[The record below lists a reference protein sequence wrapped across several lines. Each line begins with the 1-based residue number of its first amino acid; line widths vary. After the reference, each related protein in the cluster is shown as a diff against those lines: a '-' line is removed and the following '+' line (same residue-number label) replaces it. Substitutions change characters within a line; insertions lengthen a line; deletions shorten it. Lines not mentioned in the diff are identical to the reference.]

1 MQRELLG
8 RLTHSVCCRVD
19 GLVTTEAGGTLAG
32 LSDEAMDYAMALYV
46 GDTGAQPK
54 LFYAAY
60 LRTVDV
66 AIRERWKL
74 PRGEE
79 SGEEM
84 LRKLTLVALF
94 ELMHGK
100 PCQNCDGEG
109 FVGVNVCV
117 CCEGTGKACLPC
129 VAIARAV
136 GRSEKQ
142 FHEVW
147 KPRYR
152 LVVRELWWWQ
162 VGLEGDLTAVLGR
175 GKAPAG

>member
-1 MQRELLG
+1 MHRELLG
-8 RLTHSVCCRVD
+8 RLTHSPCCRVD
-19 GLVTTEAGGTLAG
+19 GLVTTEAGGVLSG
-32 LSDEAMDYAMALYV
+32 LSDEAMDYAMARYV
-46 GDTGAQPK
+46 GDTGAQPR

-79 SGEEM
+79 M

-94 ELMHGK
+94 ELMNCK
-100 PCQNCDGEG
+100 PCPLCDGEG
-109 FVGVNVCV
+109 FVGVNLCMG
-117 CCEGTGKACLPC
+117 CEGTGKACLPC
-129 VAIARAV
+129 VAVAKAV

-162 VGLEGDLTAVLGR
+162 VGMEQDLSAVLGR
-175 GKAPAG
+175 I

>member
-1 MQRELLG
+1 MHRELLG
-8 RLTHSVCCRVD
+8 RLTHSPCCRVD

-32 LSDEAMDYAMALYV
+32 LSDEAMAYAMARYV
-46 GDTGAQPK
+46 GDSSAQPR

-60 LRTVDV
+60 LRMGDV

-79 SGEEM
+79 M
-84 LRKLTLVALF
+84 LRKLTLTALF

-109 FVGVNVCV
+109 FVGVNLCV
-117 CCEGTGKACLPC
+117 GCEGTGKACLPC
-129 VAIARAV
+129 VAVARAV

-162 VGLEGDLTAVLGR
+162 VGMEQDLSAALGR